1 MKVTKGKK
9 YYAAIGR
16 RKTARAR
23 VRLYPGKKGVI
34 EINGKDWQEY
44 FPQLILREIV
54 LAPFKEL
61 GVENQFEGTILVQG
75 GGFRSQA
82 EAIRLGVSRAL
93 IKFDPEL
100 RAQLKSASYLSRDPR
115 MRERKKYGLKR
126 ARRAAQ
132 WKKR

>member
-1 MKVTKGKK
+1 MKATKEKK

-16 RKTARAR
+16 WKTARAQ
-23 VRLYPGKKGVI
+23 VRLYSGKKGI
-34 EINGKDWQEY
+34 IKINGKDWQEY
-44 FPQLILREIV
+44 FPQLILRKIV
-54 LAPFKEL
+54 LAPLKEL

-82 EAIRLGVSRAL
+82 EAIRLGISRAL
-93 IKFDPEL
+93 IKFDSEW